1 MQKVTS
7 ESGQSAGQAIYDL
20 VSRLFPICR
29 SITGNG
35 VRESLK
41 ILGDQIPLQIRE
53 VATGTA
59 VFDWTIPREWNIR
72 EAWIRDSRGNTV
84 VDFKD
89 NNLHVLNY
97 SVPFEGK
104 LNLQELKKHLYTIPE
119 KPDLIP
125 YRTSYYQ
132 ENWGFC
138 LSHSQLLSLRED
150 MYEVYVDASL
160 QDGYLT
166 YGELLIPGARND
178 EFLLSAHICHPS
190 LANDNLSGVALLTLL
205 ARELMNQK
213 NQYSYRFLFI
223 PGTIGSICWLAQ
235 NEPHLSR
242 IKGGLVASL
251 LGDSAAFHYKKSRDG
266 FTVLDQLVQFV
277 LAESG
282 YPFEILDFSPYG
294 YDERQF
300 CSPGINLPVG
310 SLTRSTYGYYE
321 YHTSADN
328 LDFISAAEL
337 QRSYEVYRR
346 LIDIWDKNLVYLN
359 LSPKGEPQLGKRG
372 LYQAIG
378 GESDRDQLQMAMLW
392 VLNLSDG
399 QHSLLDI
406 TTRSKLPFP
415 LIVKVTELLESRG
428 LLKRIHHHPTLGN
441 LISGKE

>member
-1 MQKVTS
+1 MQKITS
-7 ESGQSAGQAIYDL
+7 ESGQSTGQAIYDL
-20 VSRLFPICR
+20 VSSLFPICR

-41 ILGDQIPLQIRE
+41 ILGKHIPLQIRE
-53 VATGTA
+53 VATGTS
-59 VFDWTIPREWNIR
+59 VFDWTIPREWDIR
-72 EAWIRDSRGNTV
+72 EAWIRDSQGNIV

-89 NNLHVLNY
+89 NNLHILNY
-97 SVPFEGK
+97 SVPFQGT
-104 LNLQELKKHLYTIPE
+104 LNLQELKKHLFTIPE

-138 LSHSQLLSLRED
+138 LSHRQLQSLRED
-150 MYEVYVDASL
+150 MYEVYIDTSL
-160 QDGYLT
+160 EDGFLT
-166 YGELLIPGARND
+166 YGELLIPGARED

-205 ARELMNQK
+205 ARELMSRNNQL
-213 NQYSYRFLFI
+213 SYRFLFI

-235 NEPHLSR
+235 NEKHLTR
-242 IKGGLVASL
+242 IKGGMVASL
-251 LGDSAAFHYKKSRDG
+251 LGDGAAFHYKKSRDG
-266 FTVLDQLVQFV
+266 FTTLDGLVQYA
-277 LAESG
+277 LETSG
-282 YPFEILDFSPYG
+282 YPYEILDFAPYG

-328 LDFISAAEL
+328 LDFISADEL
-337 QRSYEVYRR
+337 QRSYDIYRR
-346 LIDIWDKNLVYLN
+346 LIAMWDENLVYLN

-399 QHSLLDI
+399 QHTLLEI
-406 TTRSKLPFP
+406 TRKSKLPFQR
-415 LIVKVTELLESRG
+415 IVRVVKLLESRG
-428 LLKRIHHHPTLGN
+428 LLKEVPG
-441 LISGKE
+441 